1 MHRFIFK
8 RLGMLIPVLMGVMVI
23 IFTLNYITP
32 GDPAR
37 IALGEQAHEDDIAA
51 LRTQMG
57 LDDPFAVRLV
67 WFFADTVRFDF
78 GNSLLTG
85 RSVLDEIWARFPTT
99 IHLAV
104 TSTVLA
110 VLMGIPLGIIC
121 AVKQYSI
128 FDNVA
133 TVIGL
138 AGVSM
143 PSFWQALVLV
153 LVFSLNLRWL
163 PATGYD
169 TPLHWILPAITV
181 GTSSAAI
188 IMRMTRSTMLEVI
201 RQDYIRTAKAKGQGD
216 LKIIYK
222 HALKNAI
229 IPVITVI
236 GLQVGFVLGGAVL
249 VETIFAIPGLGRFVV
264 EAISRRDYPV
274 IQGAVIL
281 FALTFALVNMLVD
294 IIYAFFDP
302 RIRSQYVKR

>member
-1 MHRFIFK
+1 MHRFILK
-8 RLGMLIPVLMGVMVI
+8 RLGMLIPVLMGVMII

-57 LDDPFAVRLV
+57 LDDPFAVRLF

-85 RSVLDEIWARFPTT
+85 RSVLEEIWARFPTT
-99 IHLAV
+99 IHLAI

-121 AVKQYSI
+121 AVKQYSV

-153 LVFSLNLRWL
+153 LVFSLNFRWL

-201 RQDYIRTAKAKGQGD
+201 RQDYIRTAKAKGQND

-249 VETIFAIPGLGRFVV
+249 VEAIFAIPGLGRFVV